1 MIKPKKI
8 ITYYLALDPIHIGD
22 GGGRL
27 GRVDMPVLREAGT
40 NLPKIPGTSIRG
52 MLRHYAA
59 RTDYGFPGCT
69 GPTKETPCPKK
80 TCPICKIFGSIDDD
94 SGQSGMLKTFDLR
107 ILFYPMETDLGVR
120 WVSCPRELK
129 DAGLTT
135 FLGTATPDAA
145 SALAYK
151 ADTVKIGPFLITAAQ
166 ASFTTSELPPLI
178 KEELKQEHLLVVDDD
193 IFSRFVNSGLE
204 VRTSVKINPKTGAA
218 DSGALFTYE
227 AIPRGTIFIGS
238 LLWAPPSDQ
247 EPEGFL
253 ETAAKIVNAA
263 EEYTELLG
271 IGGLS
276 NRGFG
281 RLKLMSDPISFSS
294 GEKHD

>member
-8 ITYYLALDPIHIGD
+8 ITYCLALDPIHIGD

-80 TCPICKIFGSIDDD
+80 TCPICKIFGRIDDD

-107 ILFYPMETDLGVR
+107 ILFYPMETDLGFR

-129 DAGLTT
+129 DAGLTA
-135 FLGTATPDAA
+135 LLAGKNPAA
-145 SALAYK
+145 MSALA
-151 ADTVKIGPFLITAAQ
+151 AAPGSIKIGPFLITAAQ

-178 KEELKQEHLLVVDDD
+178 EKQLTPGRILVVDDD

-227 AIPRGTIFIGS
+227 AIPRGTIFTGS
-238 LLWAPPSDQ
+238 IVWNPSSD
-247 EPEGFL
+247 EESVL
-253 ETAAKIVNAA
+253 YTDTAAKIVNAA
-263 EEYTELLG
+263 EEYAELLG

-281 RLKLMSDPISFSS
+281 RLKLMSDHISFSS